1 MKFRVGD
8 RVKSVWTNGSFK
20 DKTYGRIGEVVSVR
34 QDQATVDFGN
44 GFHGHSGDFGEDYF
58 HYWYVPT
65 NYLVPAQKKLI
76 YFKKE
81 A

>member
-34 QDQATVDFGN
+34 QDQATVDFGD
-44 GFHGHSGDFGEDYF
+44 GFHAVSYTHLRAHE
-58 HYWYVPT
+58 T
-65 NYLVPAQKKLI
+65 
-76 YFKKE
+76 
-81 A
+81 